1 MFAINY
7 KMSLLTSLSTFLPS
21 VTGQA
26 EDREPKLRCKKEITK
41 LHTRSN
47 KQINEKRRFLVFYRF
62 FPFRRVKE

>member
-26 EDREPKLRCKKEITK
+26 EDREVTMQKRD
-41 LHTRSN
+41 N
-47 KQINEKRRFLVFYRF
+47 KIAYAIK
-62 FPFRRVKE
+62 

>member
-41 LHTRSN
+41 VHTRSN
-47 KQINEKRRFLVFYRF
+47 KQQKIEKRSF
-62 FPFRRVKE
+62 

>member
-47 KQINEKRRFLVFYRF
+47 KQKNLTEKVSSFLQVFS
-62 FPFRRVKE
+62 V